1 MPTQCTQMDRKETWK
16 VFHIMRV
23 PYLNLKI
30 HSYVKLFNEFLK
42 NVANFK

>member
-1 MPTQCTQMDRKETWK
+1 MNAYPMYPNGSK

-42 NVANFK
+42 NVANLK